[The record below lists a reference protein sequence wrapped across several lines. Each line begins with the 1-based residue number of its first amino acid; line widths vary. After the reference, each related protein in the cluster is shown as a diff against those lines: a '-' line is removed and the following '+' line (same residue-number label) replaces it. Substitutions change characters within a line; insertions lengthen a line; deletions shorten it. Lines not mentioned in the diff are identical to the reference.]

1 MIKQEL
7 KQAWAHTSTAEHIIF
22 CLFLIV
28 LILDTATAIIHP
40 SITTI
45 NGVITTLL
53 ILTLMYTYATQKTHI
68 HQLTANTTQPH

>member
-1 MIKQEL
+1 MIKQGL

-40 SITTI
+40 SIATI
-45 NGVITTLL
+45 NGVITTLFIL
-53 ILTLMYTYATQKTHI
+53 ILMYTYATQKARMH
-68 HQLTANTTQPH
+68 HLTANTNQPH